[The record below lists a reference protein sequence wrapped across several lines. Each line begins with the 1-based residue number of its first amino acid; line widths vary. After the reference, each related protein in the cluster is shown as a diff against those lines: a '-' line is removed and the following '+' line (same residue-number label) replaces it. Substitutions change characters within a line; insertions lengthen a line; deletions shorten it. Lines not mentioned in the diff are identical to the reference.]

1 MLLDEQTHRVVLSN
15 RSLPRDQ
22 FSIRDLAFPVLLGF
36 LILSLS
42 ALTQSLLIF
51 SLGLLQ
57 GAHIL
62 VRLHGLSRQ
71 KPGASAS
78 QLHGWWVL
86 LLLFFAFALLLSSGH
101 ILVETYWRLTE
112 PTQIPALTAFW
123 GISVVFA
130 GQTLIEKGFQFK
142 IYRPFP
148 AAKLP
153 GKRYFQLAFL
163 MSILAFLTIYWTD
176 FFWIDALLGGLFSL
190 PLFLG
195 AVFASLDAY
204 WRLEEIA

>member
-1 MLLDEQTHRVVLSN
+1 MGEQSYNITATTRPF
-15 RSLPRDQ
+15 PRDG

-62 VRLHGLSRQ
+62 IRLYSIYNQKQEASSRQ
-71 KPGASAS
+71 MH
-78 QLHGWWVL
+78 LWLVL
-86 LLLFFAFALLLSSGH
+86 VLFLSFAIILSSGH
-101 ILVETYWRLTE
+101 IFIETYWRFSE
-112 PTQIPALTAFW
+112 PVPIPALTAFW
-123 GISVVFA
+123 GIVAVFA
-130 GQTLIEKGFQFK
+130 GKTMLEKAF
-142 IYRPFP
+142 IHRPSLWT
-148 AAKLP
+148 KLP
-153 GKRYFQLAFL
+153 EKWLFQAGFL
-163 MSILAFLTIYWTD
+163 VSPFAFLTMYWTD
-176 FFWIDALLGGLFSL
+176 FFWIDALLGGLFCL

>member
-71 KPGASAS
+71 KTGASAS

-86 LLLFFAFALLLSSGH
+86 LLLFFAFAILLSSGH

-123 GISVVFA
+123 GISAVFA
-130 GQTLIEKGFQFK
+130 GQTLIEKGFH
-142 IYRPFP
+142 RPFP
-148 AAKLP
+148 SGKFP
-153 GKRYFQLAFL
+153 VKRYLQAVFL
-163 MSILAFLTIYWTD
+163 LSILAFLTIYWTD